1 MKRRAVYH
9 VQDTTTVGIKKG
21 KKTRTRPGASHRIER
36 EGDGER
42 RALNIAEC
50 ALKRDFSTWTR
61 DDALHFQDGDSFPA
75 YRRIGRSAL
84 LIFLNVGRDVRSDA
98 RASVNPAT

>member
-50 ALKRDFSTWTR
+50 ALKRDFSTRHETTR
-61 DDALHFQDGDSFPA
+61 SIFKTETDSF
-75 YRRIGRSAL
+75 RRIGVSAARL
-84 LIFLNVGRDVRSDA
+84 LVI
-98 RASVNPAT
+98 P